1 MTTITSFNVDVS
13 AIDNNAATTSH
24 LLCESPTAASMLIN
38 ANLEKKTKHY
48 YTHEEANEY
57 EGVQNI
63 NLTHNMQEQAELYQD
78 VIQFDKSRGTYDTEG
93 TNIQV

>member
-13 AIDNNAATTSH
+13 AIDNNNALTSH

-38 ANLEKKTKHY
+38 ANLDNKTKHY
-48 YTHEEANEY
+48 YNYEEANEY
-57 EGVQNI
+57 EGLQKV

-78 VIQFDKSRGTYDTEG
+78 VI
-93 TNIQV
+93 